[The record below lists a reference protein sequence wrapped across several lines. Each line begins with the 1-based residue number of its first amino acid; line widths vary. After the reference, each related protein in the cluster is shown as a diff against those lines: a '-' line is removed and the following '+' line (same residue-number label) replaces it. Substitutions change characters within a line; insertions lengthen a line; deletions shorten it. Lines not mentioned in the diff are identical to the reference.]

1 MQKDPKVIAV
11 LSKDDR
17 DPFKYYQ
24 PPWWKK
30 PFYEIEDAFESILE
44 MSQMAVD
51 MSRAAKLPAG
61 ISPLGLAYG
70 IFAALVLLFVALF
83 VSRQM
88 TIF

>member
-1 MQKDPKVIAV
+1 MKPEPKVVAV

-24 PPWWKK
+24 PPWWKR
-30 PFYEIEDAFESILE
+30 PFYRIEDEFESFLE
-44 MSQMAVD
+44 MSQIAVD
-51 MSRAAKLPAG
+51 MARAAKLPAG

-70 IFAALVLLFVALF
+70 VFAALVLLFVALF

-88 TIF
+88 TFF